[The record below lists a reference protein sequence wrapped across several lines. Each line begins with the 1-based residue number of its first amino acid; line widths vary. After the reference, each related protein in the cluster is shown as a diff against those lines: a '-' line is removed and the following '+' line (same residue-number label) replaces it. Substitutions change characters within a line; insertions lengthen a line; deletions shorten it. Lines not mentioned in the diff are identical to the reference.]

1 MSRSRRVS
9 FAESAVADL
18 EGIRAWYTEQ
28 QVPQVGARLIGE
40 ILARVASLAEYPQRG
55 RVVPEFEAPALRE
68 VLLPPFR
75 IVYRLDGHRVRVVR
89 IWRCERLMGLDGLT

>member
-18 EGIRAWYTEQ
+18 EGIRAWYAEQ

-55 RVVPEFEAPALRE
+55 RVVPEFEAPTLRE

-89 IWRCERLMGLDGLT
+89 IWRSERLMGLDGIT